1 MKYADLIQFEP
12 INEVVK
18 FDRLSDT
25 EYRKSLV
32 RNFVFSDAYEKS
44 IIPAICRN
52 LDYTTSA
59 ETFGIQIVGSYGTG
73 KSHLMSLFSLVA
85 EDKSYLDLVGSETAK
100 QDLNKIAGK
109 YKTIRF
115 ELGNDQEL
123 WDIVCYRIDEGL
135 KALGI
140 DYSIAAD
147 TSLRSYA
154 EKISVMMAFFEQ
166 KYPDHGLMI
175 IIDEMLSYLK
185 GRSGSDAL
193 NRDLAVLQGLGQASD
208 KSKFRMVFGVQELI
222 YNAPEFQFAAQML
235 QKVNDRFKDLT
246 ITKQDV
252 EFVTSRRLLKKDD
265 AQKAKI
271 REHLSK
277 FTAYFTDISKTLTN
291 TWTSSRS
298 TRPISTTS
306 PVSAW
311 PSPSERS
318 LRPSPPNSRPS

>member
-1 MKYADLIQFEP
+1 M
-12 INEVVK
+12 
-18 FDRLSDT
+18 
-25 EYRKSLV
+25 V

-193 NRDLAVLQGLGQASD
+193 N
-208 KSKFRMVFGVQELI
+208 
-222 YNAPEFQFAAQML
+222 
-235 QKVNDRFKDLT
+235 
-246 ITKQDV
+246 
-252 EFVTSRRLLKKDD
+252 
-265 AQKAKI
+265 
-271 REHLSK
+271 
-277 FTAYFTDISKTLTN
+277 
-291 TWTSSRS
+291 
-298 TRPISTTS
+298 
-306 PVSAW
+306 
-311 PSPSERS
+311 
-318 LRPSPPNSRPS
+318 